1 MRRMLAAA
9 VVAAVTFSVS
19 GCGGTDTDDDAEAS
33 QAISDSIVKQQ
44 SSDSG
49 PGALLSLRRT
59 EADCI
64 GKGMV
69 DKIGVDE
76 LRTSGLLT
84 EDNKVKGSVTEAKL
98 PVADARTATE
108 VLFGCADIEAMV
120 EKGLARSGNISPKMK
135 PCVNKVVDEKS
146 LRPMFTE
153 YFQGNKD
160 APQKLVQPML
170 RCIGGNTG

>member
-1 MRRMLAAA
+1 MRPMLAAA

-19 GCGGTDTDDDAEAS
+19 GCGGTDDTAEAS

-44 SSDSG
+44 KSDSG

-69 DKIGVDE
+69 DKIGVDA
-76 LRTSGLLT
+76 LRQSRMLT
-84 EDNKVKGSVTEAKL
+84 EDNKVKGSVTDAKL
-98 PVADARTATE
+98 PAGDARTATE

-120 EKGLARSGNISPKMK
+120 EKGLARSGNISPKMR
-135 PCVNKVVDEKS
+135 PCVNKVVDDKS